1 MDLFA
6 HKDILHAEAEQ
17 TIKVTNP
24 ATNEILAYVRKTNAA
39 ELETIIKKAQIAQKQ
54 WAQTLAEERSD
65 KLMRFYALI
74 LENKESLA
82 EIMTKEQGKPLA
94 ESLGEIL
101 YAASF
106 VKWFAAE
113 ARQVCGDIMES
124 KTKAQKIMA
133 IKQPIGVC
141 AAITPWNFPSAMI
154 TRKIAPALASGC
166 AILVKSASQTP
177 LSAYALELLAKEA
190 GIPKD
195 VFVVVNGDS
204 NVISDVLCRSEAIRK
219 LSFTGSTKVGAQL
232 YAKCARTIKKLSMEL
247 GGNAPFI
254 VFDDANL
261 EEAIEGIMASKF
273 RNSGQTC
280 VCANRIYAQSG
291 IYAQLCEAL
300 KQKMQTLKVGNGLD
314 KGTNQGPLINQAAV
328 EKVKEHIADALQKGA
343 KLLSGGREHSLGGT
357 YFEPTLICD
366 VRADMLV
373 AREETFAPLAPI
385 FRFESE
391 EEAIEAANNTEFGL
405 AAYFFTQ
412 DYKRQWRVAESL
424 EYGMVG
430 INTGLISNEVAP
442 FGGIKHSGLGREGS
456 KYGIDEYM
464 EIKYLCLNLQ

>member
-6 HKDILHAEAEQ
+6 HKDILHVEAEQ

-366 VRADMLV
+366 VCADMLV